1 MNIIF
6 TIEDKCVGCNKCI
19 SVCPAKANIA
29 YSDNT
34 GANKIKINDV
44 RCIHC
49 GHCIDVC
56 DHEARGFSDDTE
68 QFFADL
74 ARGVKISA
82 VVAPAVR
89 YNFSDYKR
97 LLGFL
102 KKSGV
107 NLIYDVSFGADITT
121 WAYLKAVKEKGLSS
135 IIAQPCPAIVNYI
148 EMFRPDIIPW
158 LAPVHSPTLCA
169 AIYMEKYKGI
179 KDKIAFISP
188 CVAKVDEFTDPNTNG
203 LVSYNVTYAKID
215 EYLARQGKSL
225 SQFPEM
231 DFDDAGCGLGLTFSR
246 PGGLRENVEYHV
258 KNPWIRQVEG
268 EHAYKYLQSFE
279 DRTKKQQATP
289 LLVDVLNC
297 QYGCNLG
304 TGTNKKCHI
313 DDIDKSMNQFKAE
326 ALKAR
331 EKKGFMKTAYTL
343 FNDFEKSLR
352 LTDFMR
358 GYRNRRVNDRKML
371 SDTEFQQT
379 FKLLHKTD
387 KSSQNI
393 NCYACGF
400 GNCHDFAEAVNHG
413 DNHAENC
420 IYYNRKELQKEQQ
433 AMLEK
438 NSEVES
444 MMKDIQGMVD
454 EQRIHSVTLKDGV
467 GNITD
472 ALNEITLGSEDNFH
486 SVDQIRSSVEAVS
499 ETTTKLKANMDVIE
513 KQMQEYVHASEEI
526 VNISDQTNL
535 LALNAAIEAARAG
548 ESGRGF
554 AVVAEEVRKLAE
566 DSKRIVSSTK
576 QGQKSIIGNIG
587 SIVEISSTL
596 DKQMGSITQAIQSI
610 SATVEEVTAKCEEV
624 TAAARVLLSDPK

>member
-1 MNIIF
+1 MNLIY
-6 TIEDKCVGCNKCI
+6 TLEDNCVGCNKCI

-29 YSDNT
+29 YSDNA

-56 DHEARGFSDDTE
+56 DHEARGFCDDSE

-74 ARGVKISA
+74 ARGLKISA
-82 VVAPAVR
+82 VVAPAAR

-121 WAYLKAVKEKGLSS
+121 WAYLKAVKDKGLSS
-135 IIAQPCPAIVNYI
+135 IIAQPCPAIVNFI
-148 EMFRPDIIPW
+148 EMFRPDLIPW

-169 AIYMEKYKGI
+169 AVYMEKYMGV

-188 CVAKVDEFTDPNTNG
+188 CIAKTDEFTDPNTNG

-225 SQFPEM
+225 SQFPEI

-258 KNPWIRQVEG
+258 KNAWIRQVEG
-268 EHAYKYLQSFE
+268 GHAYEYLRSFE
-279 DRTKKQQATP
+279 DRTKKQQPTP

-313 DDIDKSMNQFKAE
+313 DDIDISMNKFKTD
-326 ALKAR
+326 ALQAW
-331 EKKGFMKTAYTL
+331 EKKGFLKTSYTL
-343 FNDFEKSLR
+343 FNDFEKSLK
-352 LTDFMR
+352 LEDFMR
-358 GYRNRRVNDRKML
+358 GYRNRRVNDREVL
-371 SDTEFQQT
+371 SDSEYQQAFQT
-379 FKLLHKTD
+379 LHKMDNTA
-387 KSSQNI
+387 QNI

-400 GNCHDFAEAVNHG
+400 GNCHDFAEAIAYG

-420 IYYNRKELQKEQQ
+420 IYYNRKELQREHQ

-438 NSEVES
+438 NSEIGT

-454 EQRIHSVTLKDGV
+454 EQRSHSVTLKAGV
-467 GNITD
+467 GNITE
-472 ALNEITLGSEDNFH
+472 ALNGITIGSEDNVR
-486 SVDQIRSSVEAVS
+486 SVEQIRSSVEAVS
-499 ETTTKLKANMDVIE
+499 ETTAKLKTNMDIIE
-513 KQMQEYVHASEEI
+513 KQMEEYLQASEEI

-576 QGQKSIIGNIG
+576 QGQNNIIDNIG
-587 SIVEISSTL
+587 SIVDISDSL
-596 DKQMGSITQAIQSI
+596 EQKMSSITQAIQSI
-610 SATVEEVTAKCEEV
+610 SAAGEEVTAKCEEV
-624 TAAARVLLSDPK
+624 TATARMLLSDTK